1 MRRYELTE
9 REAQV
14 ASMIARGAATK
25 HIARALDI
33 SIKTVECHRA
43 NIRAKLGGT
52 NAACIVVWA
61 VKNGLV
67 DA

>member
-1 MRRYELTE
+1 
-9 REAQV
+9 
-14 ASMIARGAATK
+14 MIARGAATK